1 MNDPEFCYADAF
13 QETVKTEDQPI
24 SDFGDSGL
32 SGSTV
37 GDSGS
42 GSWLSLGW
50 GLGLLWVTRVSARVP
65 VVCTRTTSK
74 ECIAE
79 ARARSPIC
87 IAEEA

>member
-24 SDFGDSGL
+24 SDLAYSGS

-50 GLGLLWVTRVSARVP
+50 GLGLLWVIRVSVCASLLCARIKVLNG
-65 VVCTRTTSK
+65 
-74 ECIAE
+74 I
-79 ARARSPIC
+79 
-87 IAEEA
+87 